1 MMEKIICCDWG
12 TTSLR
17 LAVYDTASGETLA
30 AISSEEGV
38 LAVNRQFTQSAGD
51 LMRKPFFLEVLNR
64 EIARLHDHVEEQTP
78 VVISGMASAN
88 IGMEPLPYAHLPFD
102 LQGADAVIQS
112 FQVGK
117 RAVHLI
123 SGCRAEADIMRGEET
138 QLVGIQSI
146 RAGNWMPNK
155 HTLVILPGTHSKH
168 VEISDRKAVAF
179 KTYMTGELFCL
190 LFTNSILAQSVTPN
204 DFSTHGCLEA
214 FCEGVQLGLRENI
227 LHALFDVRIR
237 GMFHKADTRVNFAYM
252 SGQMIGAELRDLSSR
267 QISRLVICGSE
278 QMNEAYAMAL
288 DQLAWQGGKP
298 HVDCIP
304 AAAATAAG
312 QLMMYKSRG
321 LSKFT
326 L

>member
-1 MMEKIICCDWG
+1 
-12 TTSLR
+12 
-17 LAVYDTASGETLA
+17 
-30 AISSEEGV
+30 
-38 LAVNRQFTQSAGD
+38 
-51 LMRKPFFLEVLNR
+51 
-64 EIARLHDHVEEQTP
+64 
-78 VVISGMASAN
+78 
-88 IGMEPLPYAHLPFD
+88 
-102 LQGADAVIQS
+102 
-112 FQVGK
+112 
-117 RAVHLI
+117 
-123 SGCRAEADIMRGEET
+123 MRGEET

-146 RAGNWMPNK
+146 RAGKWMPNE

-204 DFSTHGCLEA
+204 DFSTHGCLES

-237 GMFHKADTRVNFAYM
+237 GMFHQADTRVNFAYM

-267 QISRLVICGSE
+267 QINQLVICGSE
-278 QMNEAYAMAL
+278 LMNEAYAMAL

>member
-17 LAVYDTASGETLA
+17 LALYDASSGETLA
-30 AISSEEGV
+30 ATSSEEGV
-38 LAVNRQFTQSAGD
+38 LAVNRQFTESAGD
-51 LMRKPFFLEVLNR
+51 LMRKPYFLEVLKR

-112 FQVGK
+112 FQDGK
-117 RAVHLI
+117 RVFHLI

-138 QLVGIQSI
+138 QLVGVQSI
-146 RAGNWMPNK
+146 MAGKWMPNE

-168 VEISDRKAVAF
+168 VEISAGKAVAF

-237 GMFHKADTRVNFAYM
+237 GMFHQADTRVNFAYM

-267 QISRLVICGSE
+267 QISRLIICGSE
-278 QMNEAYAMAL
+278 KMNEAYTMAL
-288 DQLAWQGGKP
+288 DQLAWKGGKP

-312 QLMMYKSRG
+312 QLIMYKSRG

-326 L
+326 T